1 MKRLLW
7 QTEAHGQ
14 QAELWI
20 EDGDAVLKWPTGEVR
35 GETVEDVLTLAAAD
49 PRLSPELYARLMDD
63 VDWLT
68 GGPPRPWTPALQE
81 AVLHQPQQ
89 LTLHQGRV
97 LGAGV
102 AVGVAQCLHQGDER
116 VVDGVGRV
124 GGVRQLAV

>member
-14 QAELWI
+14 HAELWI
-20 EDGDAVLKWPTGEVR
+20 EDGDAVLKWPTGKVR

-68 GGPPRPWTPALQE
+68 GGPPRPWTP
-81 AVLHQPQQ
+81 
-89 LTLHQGRV
+89 
-97 LGAGV
+97 
-102 AVGVAQCLHQGDER
+102 
-116 VVDGVGRV
+116 
-124 GGVRQLAV
+124 

>member
-14 QAELWI
+14 HAELWI
-20 EDGDAVLKWPTGEVR
+20 EHGNAVLRWPEGKVR

-68 GGPPRPWTPALQE
+68 GGPPRPWTP
-81 AVLHQPQQ
+81 
-89 LTLHQGRV
+89 
-97 LGAGV
+97 
-102 AVGVAQCLHQGDER
+102 
-116 VVDGVGRV
+116 
-124 GGVRQLAV
+124 